1 MKVPVSLSVLEL
13 NLQKQK
19 KHQPYILDSE
29 NEEEF
34 GYSFLQRSLS
44 SARVFPQA
52 GMRQSRL
59 DLYIKMTYPKTSQ
72 TVSLFPTQVFLESFQ
87 PLKKVPVRLSV
98 SQMILFEQ
106 EDLLGTK
113 VEEGFYPP
121 SSSKELLPS
130 SSSPRQN
137 PHDN

>member
-59 DLYIKMTYPKTSQ
+59 DLYIKMTYPKTLRGICRVLVFGSVRSVD
-72 TVSLFPTQVFLESFQ
+72 VSANCFSF
-87 PLKKVPVRLSV
+87 SC
-98 SQMILFEQ
+98 
-106 EDLLGTK
+106 T
-113 VEEGFYPP
+113 GF
-121 SSSKELLPS
+121 S
-130 SSSPRQN
+130 
-137 PHDN
+137 